1 MIYICAYIKYV
12 YIYIYIVRMYASR
25 SRTVFSRRDGR
36 SKLNSPCTCSRT
48 CARPRRIIHA
58 SIRGPHAMHMRSGRG
73 RRACIYDTA
82 THIRRAR
89 MHVWPPCMD
98 A

>member
-1 MIYICAYIKYV
+1 M
-12 YIYIYIVRMYASR
+12 YIYKYMYIYYTHVCIAVAHCFLSPRWPQQ
-25 SRTVFSRRDGR
+25 V
-36 SKLNSPCTCSRT
+36 NSPCTCSRT
-48 CARPRRIIHA
+48 CARPRRIHA
-58 SIRGPHAMHMRSGRG
+58 SIRGQHAMHMRSGRG